1 MEPEVIIRK
10 EGAAGRIT
18 LNRPKALNALTH
30 GICLETLKALD
41 AWADDPDVRLLI
53 IDGAGERAFCA
64 GGDIAQVYHAGRA
77 GNFALGRDFWRDEYV
92 MNARLAEY
100 GKPIVSL
107 MHGFVMGGG
116 VGYGCHV
123 SHRVVSES
131 TQMAM
136 PECGIG
142 LIPDVGGTH
151 LLAHAPGYLGM
162 HLGLTGARFG
172 AGDAI
177 HAGFADHHVP
187 EADWPALIADLVAT
201 GDAGRVAAHAQAAPD
216 APLSALRPEID
227 IAYSDSGAARDNPV
241 AYVALIR
248 AQLQALEIDWAQ
260 AAAKA
265 IARNSPLSMA
275 STVAML
281 NALGPD
287 GGLRNALR
295 QEFRWTWRS
304 MDNGDFLEGVRAQI
318 IDKDRNPRWRHDLP
332 EDLTLIE
339 VQAMLA
345 SLGADELNF
354 EEGEA

>member
-1 MEPEVIIRK
+1 METEVIIRK
-10 EGAAGRIT
+10 EGAVGRIT

-41 AWADDPDVRLLI
+41 SWADDPDVALVLI
-53 IDGAGERAFCA
+53 DAAGERAFCA
-64 GGDIAQVYHAGRA
+64 GGDIAQVYHAGRE

-116 VGYGCHV
+116 VGFGCHV
-123 SHRVVSES
+123 SHRVVGES

-151 LLAHAPGYLGM
+151 LLARAPGWLGM

-177 HAGFADHHVP
+177 AAGFADHFIP
-187 EADWPALIADLVAT
+187 EAAWPALIDDLVRT
-201 GDAGRVAAHAQAAPD
+201 GDAGLVPAAAHPAPE
-216 APLSALRPEID
+216 APMTALRPEID
-227 IAYSDSGAARDNPV
+227 TAYNDSGAARDNGV
-241 AYVALIR
+241 AYVVLVAR
-248 AQLQALEIDWAQ
+248 QLAALESDWAQ
-260 AAAKA
+260 AAARA

-275 STVAML
+275 STAAML
-281 NALGPD
+281 RRLGPE
-287 GGLRNALR
+287 GGLRAALM

-304 MDNGDFLEGVRAQI
+304 MDKGDFLEGVRAQI
-318 IDKDRNPRWRHDLP
+318 IDKDRSPRWRHAGP
-332 EDLTLIE
+332 EALTLIE
-339 VQAMLA
+339 VEAMLA
-345 SLGADELNF
+345 PLGADELTF
-354 EEGEA
+354 EEGKA

>member
-1 MEPEVIIRK
+1 MEAEVIIRK

-41 AWADDPDVRLLI
+41 SWADDPDVALVLI
-53 IDGAGERAFCA
+53 DAAGERAFCA
-64 GGDIAQVYHAGRA
+64 GGDIAQVYHAGRE

-116 VGYGCHV
+116 VGFGCHV
-123 SHRVVSES
+123 SHRVVGES

-151 LLAHAPGYLGM
+151 LLARAPGWLGM

-177 HAGFADHHVP
+177 AAGFADHFIP
-187 EADWPALIADLVAT
+187 EASWPALIDDLVRT
-201 GDAGRVAAHAQAAPD
+201 GDAGLVPAAARPAPE
-216 APLSALRPEID
+216 APMTALRPEID
-227 IAYSDSGAARDNPV
+227 TAYNDSGAARDNGV
-241 AYVALIR
+241 AYVVLVAR
-248 AQLQALEIDWAQ
+248 QLAALESDWAQ
-260 AAAKA
+260 AAARA

-275 STVAML
+275 STAAML
-281 NALGPD
+281 RRLGPE
-287 GGLRNALR
+287 GGLRAALM

-304 MDNGDFLEGVRAQI
+304 MDKGDFLEGVRAQI
-318 IDKDRNPRWRHDLP
+318 IDKDRSPRWRHAGP
-332 EDLTLIE
+332 EALTLIE
-339 VQAMLA
+339 VEAMLA
-345 SLGADELNF
+345 PLGADELTF
-354 EEGEA
+354 EEGKA